1 MHRKNSV
8 GDLNINHSPQGFS
21 MLVQCL
27 YCDEQLDVDTDQ
39 GLFFECPSC
48 GSDFEVDPPHSSDV
62 EYSEHHWRLVLK
74 SEVCYEEK
82 LAYIQSNDGEISDER
97 LITFRSD
104 KGSFHWGLVVWSIC
118 FAGIPL
124 LLYAVIYIFLN
135 LTRSHKPFFWR
146 DCGRREYYDPVEE
159 VFISLQEFRNG
170 WHPIDLQFVRNKTLH
185 VDKVFSHSD
194 ERVEHYNYIIPVND
208 EQTISFG
215 NQDVANR
222 FVSMVYE
229 HR

>member
-1 MHRKNSV
+1 
-8 GDLNINHSPQGFS
+8 
-21 MLVQCL
+21 MLVQCPS
-27 YCDEQLDVDTDQ
+27 CDDQLDVDTDQ

-82 LAYIQSNDGEISDER
+82 LAYIQSNDGEIPDDR
-97 LITFRSD
+97 LITFSICND
-104 KGSFHWGLVVWSIC
+104 GFAWGIVVWSIF

-124 LLYAVIYIFLN
+124 LLFAIHHLVSN
-135 LTRSHKPFFWR
+135 LLRSHKLFFWTGGGIR
-146 DCGRREYYDPVEE
+146 TYYDPVEE
-159 VFISLQEFRNG
+159 VFITMQKFRSG
-170 WHPIDLQFVRNKTLH
+170 WHPTNLQFVRKKTLH
-185 VDKVFSHSD
+185 VSKEFLYHD
-194 ERVEHYNYIIPVND
+194 ERVSYFNYNIPVND

-215 NQDVANR
+215 NQDEANR